1 MLHHIFF
8 DEEGAEHCNENSPA
22 YGPNV
27 KVTNGTIIT
36 PVDQSTLNFSP
47 ALSKASQHVLIFDN
61 LATGSLILIYQLCD
75 NDYISSFSKYNLKII
90 KSNMVIIEGKRNDN
104 GLWDIPLR
112 NTQQS
117 PKKQESQAKKQ
128 EANGIIFQSQ
138 NNK

>member
-1 MLHHIFF
+1 
-8 DEEGAEHCNENSPA
+8 
-22 YGPNV
+22 
-27 KVTNGTIIT
+27 
-36 PVDQSTLNFSP
+36 
-47 ALSKASQHVLIFDN
+47 
-61 LATGSLILIYQLCD
+61 
-75 NDYISSFSKYNLKII
+75 
-90 KSNMVIIEGKRNDN
+90 MVIIEGKRNDN